1 MEDLSGPGWG
11 PLPARYLHGYLPTSP
26 SSVVVEDVDVD
37 RTGRIPAEDDPP
49 LIVDPD
55 AMVASQVASQGL
67 EPVARGRHEVAQCSR
82 IVQHVQLSGGDACD
96 LRPSGSLRDAPFRE
110 EAFNKGVGEAL
121 DRHHAATYLDIVYR
135 VKVSTTTPS
144 RSHAYAFITR
154 AMIMRLTD
162 IGSQYL
168 IDFVDSKGE
177 YLMVARPTRSPCLR
191 TSGKF
196 WSFTVYDNQTRSM
209 LDTPQRYPRAGSQS
223 FPTPA
228 AEASAD
234 RMMSMGH
241 ERRSTGPHRGGPP
254 RAASRV
260 AAAICAQG
268 CEDALFGRS
277 LV

>member
-1 MEDLSGPGWG
+1 
-11 PLPARYLHGYLPTSP
+11 
-26 SSVVVEDVDVD
+26 
-37 RTGRIPAEDDPP
+37 
-49 LIVDPD
+49 
-55 AMVASQVASQGL
+55 
-67 EPVARGRHEVAQCSR
+67 
-82 IVQHVQLSGGDACD
+82 
-96 LRPSGSLRDAPFRE
+96 
-110 EAFNKGVGEAL
+110 
-121 DRHHAATYLDIVYR
+121 
-135 VKVSTTTPS
+135 
-144 RSHAYAFITR
+144 
-154 AMIMRLTD
+154 MIMRLTD

-168 IDFVDSKGE
+168 IDFVDSEGE
-177 YLMVARPTRSPCLR
+177 YFDGSKTYKVTLPANIPA
-191 TSGKF
+191 GKF